1 MTRVTKQPTRAPGLR
16 PLGLPRPL
24 RVRTDAHGEPAELTL
39 PPRGPGGRHGGGRGR
54 TLAVERVEEVW
65 RIVEE
70 WWREAPLARTYYRVV
85 VDGGR
90 SLTLFHDDD
99 CHDDGLHDDD
109 CHDDGCHDDGHG
121 EGWYEQ
127 QY

>member
-1 MTRVTKQPTRAPGLR
+1 MQPAHAPGLR

-24 RVRTDAHGEPAELTL
+24 RVRTDTRGEPAELTL
-39 PPRGPGGRHGGGRGR
+39 LPRGPGGRRGRGH

-65 RIVEE
+65 RIAEE
-70 WWREAPLARTYYRVV
+70 WWRETPLARTYYRVV

-99 CHDDGLHDDD
+99 CHDDGF
-109 CHDDGCHDDGHG
+109 HDDGPG